1 MPARIYAGNHSRLHA
16 VNPSCIHAGIYG
28 GSDMKTLVI
37 LSQKG
42 GTGKTTMAV
51 HLAVEA
57 SRSGK
62 TVALIDLDPQASA
75 AKWGDTRSDDTPI
88 VISAHATRLP
98 QVLHTAEQGGV
109 DLAIIDTSPNTD
121 PNTLNAVKV
130 GNLMLIPSRDARF
143 DLEAIGSTIQI
154 GKMADVPMRVV
165 FNAVKTRSSMFYKA
179 KRAVEVYG
187 VPTAPC
193 VLGDRVAYSH
203 AVVDGKAAQEFE
215 PKGKASN
222 EVRALYKYVINE
234 MEV

>member
-1 MPARIYAGNHSRLHA
+1 MEER
-16 VNPSCIHAGIYG
+16 
-28 GSDMKTLVI
+28 MKTLAV

-42 GTGKTTMAV
+42 GTGKTTIAV

-57 SRSGK
+57 SRNGK

-75 AKWGDTRSDDTPI
+75 AKWSDTRSEDTPI

-121 PNTLNAVKV
+121 PTALNAAQVA
-130 GNLMLIPSRDARF
+130 NLALIPSRDARF

-154 GKMADVPMRVV
+154 GKMAGVEMRVV
-165 FNAVKTRSSMFYKA
+165 FNAVRSRSSMIYKA
-179 KRAVEVYG
+179 KRAVQVYG

-193 VLGDRVAYSH
+193 VLGDRVAFAH
-203 AVVDGKAAQEFE
+203 AVVDGKTAQEFE
-215 PKGKASN
+215 PRGKASG
-222 EVRALYKYVINE
+222 EVHALYRYVMKE

>member
-1 MPARIYAGNHSRLHA
+1 
-16 VNPSCIHAGIYG
+16 
-28 GSDMKTLVI
+28 MKTLAV

-42 GTGKTTMAV
+42 GTGKTTIAV
-51 HLAVEA
+51 HLAVAA
-57 SRSGK
+57 SRAGQ

-75 AKWGDTRSDDTPI
+75 AKWSDTRSEDTPI

-121 PNTLNAVKV
+121 PTALNAAQVA
-130 GNLMLIPSRDARF
+130 NLALIPSRDARF

-154 GKMADVPMRVV
+154 GKMAGVEMRVV
-165 FNAVKTRSSMFYKA
+165 FNAVRSRSSMIYKA
-179 KRAVEVYG
+179 KRAVQVYG

-193 VLGDRVAYSH
+193 VLGDRVAFAH
-203 AVVDGKAAQEFE
+203 AVVDGKTAQEFE
-215 PKGKASN
+215 PRGKASD
-222 EVRALYKYVINE
+222 EVHALYRYVMKE

>member
-1 MPARIYAGNHSRLHA
+1 
-16 VNPSCIHAGIYG
+16 
-28 GSDMKTLVI
+28 MKTLVI

-130 GNLMLIPSRDARF
+130 ANLMLIPSRDARF

-179 KRAVEVYG
+179 KRAVEVY
-187 VPTAPC
+187 VCRPLHMCLVTVWRIPTRSLTAKLHKSLNPTAKHPTRC
-193 VLGDRVAYSH
+193 APFIDTSSTNWRTKRWDNH
-203 AVVDGKAAQEFE
+203 K
-215 PKGKASN
+215 P
-222 EVRALYKYVINE
+222 I
-234 MEV
+234 

>member
-1 MPARIYAGNHSRLHA
+1 
-16 VNPSCIHAGIYG
+16 
-28 GSDMKTLVI
+28 MKTLAV

-42 GTGKTTMAV
+42 GTGKTTIAV
-51 HLAVEA
+51 HLAVAA
-57 SRSGK
+57 SRTGQ

-75 AKWGDTRSDDTPI
+75 AKWSDTRSEDTPI

-121 PNTLNAVKV
+121 PTALNAAQVA
-130 GNLMLIPSRDARF
+130 NLALIPSRDARF

-154 GKMADVPMRVV
+154 GKMAGVEMRVV
-165 FNAVKTRSSMFYKA
+165 FNAVRSRSSMIYKA
-179 KRAVEVYG
+179 KRAVQVYG

-193 VLGDRVAYSH
+193 VLGDRVAFAH
-203 AVVDGKAAQEFE
+203 AVVDGKTAQEFE
-215 PKGKASN
+215 PRGKASD
-222 EVRALYKYVINE
+222 EVHALYRYVMKE

>member
-1 MPARIYAGNHSRLHA
+1 
-16 VNPSCIHAGIYG
+16 
-28 GSDMKTLVI
+28 MKTLAV

-42 GTGKTTMAV
+42 GTGKTTIAV
-51 HLAVEA
+51 HLAVAA
-57 SRSGK
+57 SRAGQ

-75 AKWGDTRSDDTPI
+75 AKWSDTRSEDTPI

-121 PNTLNAVKV
+121 PTALNAAQVA
-130 GNLMLIPSRDARF
+130 NLALIPSRDARF

-154 GKMADVPMRVV
+154 GKMAGVEMRVV
-165 FNAVKTRSSMFYKA
+165 FNAVRSRSSMIYKA
-179 KRAVEVYG
+179 KRAVQVYG

-193 VLGDRVAYSH
+193 VLGDRVAFAH
-203 AVVDGKAAQEFE
+203 AVVDGKTAQEFE
-215 PKGKASN
+215 PRGKASS
-222 EVRALYKYVINE
+222 EVHALYRYVMKE

>member
-1 MPARIYAGNHSRLHA
+1 
-16 VNPSCIHAGIYG
+16 
-28 GSDMKTLVI
+28 MKTLVI

-98 QVLHTAEQGGV
+98 QVLHTAAQGGV

-187 VPTAPC
+187 VPTAPY

-215 PKGKASN
+215 PNGKASN
-222 EVRALYKYVINE
+222 EVRALYRYVINE
-234 MEV
+234 LED

>member
-1 MPARIYAGNHSRLHA
+1 
-16 VNPSCIHAGIYG
+16 
-28 GSDMKTLVI
+28 MKTLAV

-42 GTGKTTMAV
+42 GTGKTTIAV

-57 SRSGK
+57 SRAGQ
-62 TVALIDLDPQASA
+62 TVALIDLDPQCSA
-75 AKWGDTRSDDTPI
+75 ARWSDTRDDDTPV

-98 QVLHTAEQGGV
+98 QILHTAEQGGV

-121 PNTLNAVKV
+121 PTSLNAAQVA
-130 GNLMLIPSRDARF
+130 NLALIPSRDARF

-165 FNAVKTRSSMFYKA
+165 FNAVKARSSMIYKA
-179 KRAVEVYG
+179 KKAVEVYG

-193 VLGDRVAYSH
+193 ILGDRVAFAH
-203 AVVDGKAAQEFE
+203 AVIDGKTAQEFE

-222 EVRALYKYVINE
+222 EVRALYRYVMKE
-234 MEV
+234 LEV